1 MKFPSHV
8 DEMHQISMKF
18 LRDPWDAAF
27 KKAQEKVMPPTG
39 LRDLVAQEPP
49 TFVDHMEISGI
60 HGISWLVGGL
70 QHFLFFPYIG
80 NHHPNWL
87 ICLYIFQRGWNHQ
100 PDGDLTDLTDSRQ
113 ILDSHGAIIN
123 NQGDWDR
130 ELIWINHQY
139 GCDYG
144 NKMARE
150 NQ

>member
-1 MKFPSHV
+1 MWSSGDIIVCNSQQYSTIIDFWVTSAEIPWSFHHMLMKCIKS
-8 DEMHQISMKF
+8 
-18 LRDPWDAAF
+18 PW
-27 KKAQEKVMPPTG
+27 
-39 LRDLVAQEPP
+39 
-49 TFVDHMEISGI
+49 
-60 HGISWLVGGL
+60 
-70 QHFLFFPYIG
+70 
-80 NHHPNWL
+80 NHPNWL
-87 ICLYIFQRGWNHQ
+87 ICLNIFQRGWNHQ